1 MIRVWFNHWF
11 STSYRLIELMK
22 EDADEQVFVIGS
34 NRQKDSVIQLVCDEW
49 YEEPDISGEAY
60 IDFCLGFCVEH
71 RINVFV
77 PRRNMVAVSE
87 HIARFEQAGVKVMV
101 DDHAIVRLLNDKAAA
116 YDLFRDCGELYI
128 PDYYIVN
135 NVSQFEQAYKK
146 LRGDHEQVCVKF
158 VKDEGGMSFRKIAEH
173 VDRFRQLRMYQGSGI
188 SYEMLTET
196 LAGAASFDDLMVMPY
211 LPGNEISVDC
221 LQTGKGL
228 IAIPRNKGA
237 ARHERVEYSPVI
249 LQMAETVMNR
259 TALQQPCNIQFKCK
273 EDIPYLLEVNTRMS
287 GGLQMSCLAAR
298 VNIPNIA
305 LNKLLG
311 REPDWTMDRTAKT
324 VSYIE
329 LPRLID

>member
-1 MIRVWFNHWF
+1 
-11 STSYRLIELMK
+11 
-22 EDADEQVFVIGS
+22 
-34 NRQKDSVIQLVCDEW
+34 
-49 YEEPDISGEAY
+49 
-60 IDFCLGFCVEH
+60 
-71 RINVFV
+71 
-77 PRRNMVAVSE
+77 
-87 HIARFEQAGVKVMV
+87 
-101 DDHAIVRLLNDKAAA
+101 
-116 YDLFRDCGELYI
+116 
-128 PDYYIVN
+128 
-135 NVSQFEQAYKK
+135 
-146 LRGDHEQVCVKF
+146 
-158 VKDEGGMSFRKIAEH
+158 MSFRKIAEH
-173 VDRFRQLRMYQGSGI
+173 DDRFRQLRMYQGSGI

-196 LAGAASFDDLMVMPY
+196 LAVAASFDDLMVMPY

-249 LQMAETVMNR
+249 LQMAKTIMKR
-259 TALQQPCNIQFKCK
+259 TGLQQPCNIQFKYK

-324 VSYIE
+324 VSYIV